1 MSERLYKVQVP
12 IFLQAIFI
20 VLMLVEFFF
29 SVPKPITD
37 LNVNLRSFV
46 PIVTASAIMLG
57 VVLLTLSHLK
67 RISTKGED
75 WYYSFIYLI
84 SLIITASLGIISV
97 RDFRFQWIYN
107 NMTAPI
113 GVALY
118 SLTAF
123 YITSAAYR
131 VFRARNF
138 DATVLLVTA
147 FIVLMMLIPV
157 GAAILPPVVPI
168 GEWLRSFPSSA
179 GFRGMIIGTSLGIVG
194 LGVRILVGR
203 QREHLGIREERR

>member
-1 MSERLYKVQVP
+1 MSERLYKVQIP
-12 IFLQAIFI
+12 IFLQSIFI
-20 VLMLVEFFF
+20 ILMLVEFFF

-57 VVLLTLSHLK
+57 IVLLTLSHLK
-67 RISTKGED
+67 RISSKGED